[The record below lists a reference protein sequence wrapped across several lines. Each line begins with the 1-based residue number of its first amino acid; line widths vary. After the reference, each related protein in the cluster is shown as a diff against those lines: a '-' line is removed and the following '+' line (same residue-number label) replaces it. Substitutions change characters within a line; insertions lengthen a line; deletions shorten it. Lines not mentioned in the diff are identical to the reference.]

1 MPDRVGLAPTWR
13 IQFVTSSGA
22 LTGLRRSRTLVA
34 LFLSLALF
42 ASGCGGDSGS
52 DSGTNSGTDGAA
64 SADASVSGSVNV
76 SGSSTVEPIS
86 ARVKELYN
94 DNVSGDV
101 QITVNGPGTSAGFKE
116 FCPGTTDINNAS
128 RAIKDSE
135 AADCVNNVELQV
147 AFDGIAVMVHP
158 NNPLDCVNLTDLYAI
173 AGPESEGNTWDS
185 ASALASELGSGTSAF
200 PTGDIDI
207 IAPGTES
214 GTYGSFIEIVLE
226 HTAEERAEA
235 GAYTPKLDEN
245 GDDALIRTDFA
256 GQPDDNVI
264 LDGIANSNA
273 AFGWV
278 GFAFAAAAGDAV
290 KVLGVDGGDGNCVKP
305 TIETIADG
313 SYPVS
318 RSLYIYVNSDKAKS
332 NPALAS
338 YVDYYLGGGYQDS
351 VANAFGE
358 GAGYVPLP
366 DDLKAETVAAW
377 AAAKG

>member
-1 MPDRVGLAPTWR
+1 M
-13 IQFVTSSGA
+13 I
-22 LTGLRRSRTLVA
+22 TGLQRSRTFLA

-42 ASGCGGDSGS
+42 ATACGSSSSTDTADSAAAADTS
-52 DSGTNSGTDGAA
+52 DSAA
-64 SADASVSGSVNV
+64 SLSGVVNV

-86 ARVKELYN
+86 ARVKELFN

-116 FCPGTTDINNAS
+116 FCPGTTDINDAS
-128 RAIKDSE
+128 RAIKDAE
-135 AADCVNNVELQV
+135 AESCVPNVELRV

-158 NNPLDCVNLTDLYAI
+158 SSPMECVNLHDLYAI
-173 AGPESEGNTWDS
+173 AGPESEGNTWES
-185 ASALASELGSGTSAF
+185 AAALAGELGSATTDW
-200 PTGDIDI
+200 PTGDIDM

-226 HTAEERAEA
+226 DSAEERAEA
-235 GAYTPKLDEN
+235 GAYTPKQDEN

-264 LDGIANSNA
+264 LDGIANSTA

-278 GFAFAAAAGDAV
+278 GFAFATAAGDAV

-318 RSLYIYVNSDKAKS
+318 RSLYIYVNTDKAKS
-332 NPALAS
+332 NEALAA
-338 YVDYYLGGGYQDS
+338 YVDYYLGEGYQDS

-366 DDLKAETVAAW
+366 ADLKAETDAAW
-377 AAAKG
+377 AAAIG